1 MVIIRRNPD
10 GSIANPDMV
19 RQQQQQQN
27 EQVAQTTQSHPALA
41 SKRGMQALSD
51 SGRGIPLLY
60 NEIAMKVNNAKDKPR
75 KLKVLQD
82 NDSVALR
89 QVLRGAFDPKIE
101 WAIPKGDVPY
111 TVNEAPVGTDHTIL
125 SQEAKKLYMFVKG
138 GDNSIKQSQRELIFI
153 QMLEGL
159 SSEEAE
165 FLVTVVNQ
173 KINNKYKGFT
183 ANLVKEAFD
192 WDDNFMKGK
201 ETIFSSVVF
210 TFCSHLE
217 TLIFQ

>member
-10 GSIANPDMV
+10 GTIANPDMV
-19 RQQQQQQN
+19 KQQTQAQN
-27 EQVAQTTQSHPALA
+27 EQLQQPVSHPALA

-60 NEIAMKVNNAKDKPR
+60 SEIANKVNNAKDKPR

-89 QVLRGAFDPKIE
+89 QVLRGAFDTKIE

-138 GDNSIKQSQRELIFI
+138 GDNTIKQSQRELIFI

-159 SSEEAE
+159 SAEEAE
-165 FLVTVVNQ
+165 FLITVVNQ
-173 KINNKYKGFT
+173 KVNNKYKGFT

-192 WDDNFMKGK
+192 WDDNFMKK
-201 ETIFSSVVF
+201 EKKPSFPV
-210 TFCSHLE
+210 
-217 TLIFQ
+217 

>member
-27 EQVAQTTQSHPALA
+27 EQLAQTTQSHPALA

-60 NEIAMKVNNAKDKPR
+60 SEIAMKVNNAKDKPR

-82 NDSVALR
+82 NDSVPLR
-89 QVLRGAFDPKIE
+89 QVLRGAFDTKIE

-138 GDNSIKQSQRELIFI
+138 GDNTIKQSQKELIFI

-159 SSEEAE
+159 CAEEAE
-165 FLVTVVNQ
+165 FLITVVNQ
-173 KINNKYKGFT
+173 KVNNKYKGFT

-192 WDDNFMKGK
+192 WDDNFMKK
-201 ETIFSSVVF
+201 EKKPSFPV
-210 TFCSHLE
+210 
-217 TLIFQ
+217 